1 MRINVIVALCKSRGI
16 GISGSLPWRIKEDM
30 KHFVKTTTGNGNNAV
45 VMGRKTWDSLNNKPL
60 KNRLNFI
67 ISRNEREVSRLNN
80 LNDDNVFAFTSI
92 DAMLKYCS
100 SFINI
105 DELWVIGGSQIYNEF
120 ITNYS
125 YLLNLCMITYI
136 EREYECD
143 TFFPEL
149 SNNWTLTNQT
159 PLTNDVYIQYW
170 IKNNK

>member
-16 GISGSLPWRIKEDM
+16 GLSGSLPWRIKEDM
-30 KHFVKTTTGNGNNAV
+30 KLFVKTTTGNGNNAV
-45 VMGRKTWDSLNNKPL
+45 VMGRKTWDSLNNKAL

-67 ISRNEREVSRLNN
+67 ISRNESEVTRLNN
-80 LNDDNVFAFTSI
+80 LNCDNVFAFTSI
-92 DAMLKYCS
+92 DAMLKHCS
-100 SFINI
+100 SINI

-136 EREYECD
+136 EREYDCD

-149 SNNWTLTNQT
+149 SNEWSLTNET
-159 PLTNDVYIQYW
+159 PLTNNVYIQYW
-170 IKNNK
+170 NKINN